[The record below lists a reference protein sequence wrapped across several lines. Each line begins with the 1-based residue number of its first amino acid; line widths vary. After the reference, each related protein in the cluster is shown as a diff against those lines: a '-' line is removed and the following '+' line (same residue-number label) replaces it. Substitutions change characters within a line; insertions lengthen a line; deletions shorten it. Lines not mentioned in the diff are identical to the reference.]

1 MSYAP
6 PEWLPKEDNPN
17 GTILLLDD
25 YSRATQYFI
34 QATMELIDKG
44 EYISWKL
51 PQYTTVVLSSNPDD
65 GEYSVSTMDNAQKT
79 RYINFNVE
87 FNLEA

>member
-44 EYISWKL
+44 EYIS
-51 PQYTTVVLSSNPDD
+51 
-65 GEYSVSTMDNAQKT
+65 
-79 RYINFNVE
+79 
-87 FNLEA
+87 